1 MTRAWLLALRESVE
15 RRRSA
20 FWMLIAAIA
29 FGPMTFF

>member
-20 FWMLIAAIA
+20 FWMLVNLLIW
-29 FGPMTFF
+29 GPAWLT

>member
-1 MTRAWLLALRESVE
+1 MIAWFIESVE

>member
-1 MTRAWLLALRESVE
+1 MIAWFIESVE

-29 FGPMTFF
+29 FGPMWIF